1 MTESIVSIY
10 RSPDYTPDNIEKALG
25 ECLEALGGIGKFV
38 SPGQKVLL
46 KPNLLGTFSPDKAV
60 TTHPE
65 VVKAAARAVI
75 AAGATCFIGDSPGM
89 GTFKDVCRITGMN
102 EAAEDSGAELHELDQ
117 PDEFVVKDNK
127 VGRKLPLS
135 AFLKDI
141 DLIITLPKL
150 KTHGQMGF
158 TGAVK
163 NQYGLLPGSLKA
175 EYHYRMKTREW
186 LAEFIVDINRAAPV
200 KLAIMDAVFGME
212 GHGPSGGEPRKIGCL
227 LASADLAALDAVACR
242 LIGIDAAAIPILSA
256 AAGRGFGNIG
266 FDMIKTVGVD
276 PDELAVSDFKII
288 KEKTN
293 ILRLLP
299 LPGPALEWI
308 RQHWKAYPEIDP
320 DKCVKCMNCRDG
332 CPLKPPAIDPDKAWK
347 VNKSACIKCY
357 CCHEFCP
364 VKAIKL
370 KPTWLEK
377 HINLDALAGIA
388 GRIISIPT
396 RLRRKK
402 KRKSPAD

>member
-1 MTESIVSIY
+1 MMAKSLVSIY
-10 RSPDYTPDNIEKALG
+10 RSPDYAPDNIRKAVD

-38 SPGQKVLL
+38 LPGQKVLL

-65 VVKAAARAVI
+65 LVTAVAQAVI
-75 AAGATCFIGDSPGM
+75 AAGAECFIGDSPGM
-89 GTFKDVCRITGMN
+89 GTFKSVCRITGMD
-102 EAAEDSGAELHELDQ
+102 EAAENSGAELRELDE
-117 PDEFVVKDNK
+117 PDEFVVEDNK

-135 AFLKDI
+135 AFIREI

-200 KLAIMDAVFGME
+200 KLAVMDAVFGME
-212 GHGPSGGEPRKIGCL
+212 GKGPSGGEPRRIGCVM
-227 LASADLAALDAVACR
+227 ASADLAALDAVACR
-242 LIGIDAAAIPILSA
+242 LIGIAPEANPILSA
-256 AAGRGFGNIG
+256 VARRGFGNINA
-266 FDMIKTVGVD
+266 DMIETAGAD
-276 PDELAVSDFKII
+276 PAELAISDFKVIR
-288 KEKTN
+288 ENTN

-299 LPGPALEWI
+299 LPGLALEWI

-320 DKCVKCMNCRDG
+320 DKCVKCMN
-332 CPLKPPAIDPDKAWK
+332 
-347 VNKSACIKCY
+347 
-357 CCHEFCP
+357 
-364 VKAIKL
+364 
-370 KPTWLEK
+370 
-377 HINLDALAGIA
+377 
-388 GRIISIPT
+388 
-396 RLRRKK
+396 
-402 KRKSPAD
+402 